1 MKTNTMGRNEIEFF
15 SEIRQRNLWMNPR
28 DHAADI
34 EEFGGAAEERVL
46 VGIEAESFVT
56 EESTDVKE
64 ISGAASKIENAE
76 GRSSIEPEILG
87 VCHVN
92 ADPVSCVFIHVDPS
106 RIGPVGILLAQS
118 G

>member
-1 MKTNTMGRNEIEFF
+1 MNPSTLGRNEIDVF
-15 SEIRQRNLWMNPR
+15 SQIGQLDLWMNPR

-34 EEFGGAAEERVL
+34 EEFGSAAEERLL
-46 VGIEAESFVT
+46 VGIEAETFVT
-56 EESTDVKE
+56 EESTDVKK

-76 GRSSIEPEILG
+76 GRSSIEPTILG

-92 ADPVSCVFIHVDPS
+92 ADPVSCVFIRVDPS
-106 RIGPVGILLAQS
+106 CIGPIRIRLTQS

>member
-1 MKTNTMGRNEIEFF
+1 MPGNEIEFF
-15 SEIRQRNLWMNPR
+15 SEVGQRNLRMNPR
-28 DHAADI
+28 DHALDI
-34 EEFGGAAEERVL
+34 EQFGGASEKRLL
-46 VGIEAESFVT
+46 VGIETEPFVT
-56 EESTDVKE
+56 EEPADVEE

-76 GRSSIEPEILG
+76 GRSSIEPKILC
-87 VCHVN
+87 VCNVN